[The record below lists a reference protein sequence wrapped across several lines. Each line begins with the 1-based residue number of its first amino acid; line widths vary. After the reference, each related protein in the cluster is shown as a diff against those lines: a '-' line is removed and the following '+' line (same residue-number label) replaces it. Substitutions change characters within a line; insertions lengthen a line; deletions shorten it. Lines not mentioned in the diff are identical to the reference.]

1 MHFMF
6 RGEPRLIGLS
16 RKLHGRI
23 TDAARKVGRHG
34 SKERVVSGRGQQT
47 VGTVNG
53 KSMGKRS
60 R

>member
-1 MHFMF
+1 MPFMF

-16 RKLHGRI
+16 RRLRDRI
-23 TDAARKVGRHG
+23 TDAVRKVGGHG
-34 SKERVVSGRGQQT
+34 SKEWVVSGRGQQT

-53 KSMGKRS
+53 KNIGKRS